1 MTLFSL
7 SLFVKLTRF
16 IPREFT
22 EAGMLERLNA
32 YVENQE
38 FCEDPIPVWPPL
50 SASEI
55 TVGKIGASCVE
66 TCRSKGNN
74 VFANIVSTQR
84 NKHLLPYLFKFY
96 KY

>member
-1 MTLFSL
+1 M
-7 SLFVKLTRF
+7 KITRF

-22 EAGMLERLNA
+22 ETGMLERLNA
-32 YVENQE
+32 YIENQD
-38 FCEDPIPVWPPL
+38 FCGDPLPVWPPL

-55 TVGKIGASCVE
+55 TVGKVGASCVE

-74 VFANIVSTQR
+74 VFGNIVSIPR
-84 NKHLLPYLFKFY
+84 NKQLLYYLFNYY